1 MLDIQTLPCE
11 DAAAPAREEGTGPAG
26 SVRRSPGFEWVGAV
40 GACGALAV
48 LFLWDYWN
56 PEVLLSANDV
66 VATEYLRWEWGWKS
80 FLASGRLPLWNPFL
94 FGGGYPFVASFSFSP
109 FYPPAWVFPLLPT
122 AVALAGRLALGV
134 ALGGVGFFAFARA
147 WGLRF
152 SVALAAALLYESGG
166 HTLTLAFP
174 GHLQKVE
181 AIGWL
186 PWALAACV
194 MVRRDG
200 RWRWAVGLG
209 AAWALQLLASH
220 TQIFYATFGLSLGY
234 LGTAVLGG
242 NGVSLARG
250 RGMVGMLGRVAL
262 AGLVAVGLS
271 AAQMLPSLDLAA
283 ESNRSSGGLRFEE
296 AAAGALPVE
305 ELAERVLPSF
315 RGDSTRKL
323 LALNTGLRSDKPLPF
338 PYVGRWHADVEGSAP
353 ERLVSDYAGVWA
365 FLLALAGVGGGRGRA
380 RWFFLGTGGIALWVA
395 VGHVTLAGGPSLFSV
410 LFHWL
415 PGFNRFRSPATFMVV
430 AHFSFSALSALG
442 LDFLRRRLTEGA
454 GKRSARTVLAVL
466 LGTAVVAFVVWGGLR
481 AREIGI
487 PLMAP
492 TKAEFLDRARPLL
505 WMRSVEHVMLFFG
518 LGCVLLGL
526 FLFVRMKANRRCGL
540 EVALVLGWLGVAVL
554 DPLSEARR
562 FLPKGD
568 AEAYEQTIRT
578 EWTHRTI
585 RADAGDTLL
594 PGLMDEG
601 NELSNW
607 PLLNGVRTVYG
618 YHPVVYGAYEKLLD
632 VCGYDS
638 MAVAR
643 LFAINY
649 RVRGV
654 AEPIPA
660 GWRELKT
667 QARRRVQ
674 VREEKIPF
682 ARLPRQVVGFDGTWE
697 ERSKAEWKER
707 LTPGSFDP
715 ARVSY
720 CENGFSWPEGG
731 TDSTEASS
739 VSLATAWP
747 TVHATMP
754 RPGEFLLTLDSTAT
768 LPAGQTFYPCL
779 LPVSAG
785 RGWRVE
791 MDPFDPAHP
800 ERKSAVDLALW
811 PRRANGLFVLAPVQ
825 PGMRTRLIYDPL
837 PQRVGLAL
845 SLVTLLGLLAGGF
858 WIKVNADREKRPH
871 GL

>member
-1 MLDIQTLPCE
+1 MLDIQTPPCE
-11 DAAAPAREEGTGPAG
+11 DATASEREEGVGPAG
-26 SVRRSPGFEWVGAV
+26 SVCHSPWFEWIGAA

-80 FLASGRLPLWNPFL
+80 FFATGHLPLWNPFL

-109 FYPPAWVFPLLPT
+109 FYPPAWLFPLLPT
-122 AVALAGRLALGV
+122 AVALAGRLAFGV
-134 ALGGVGFFAFARA
+134 ALGGVGFFAFARV

-194 MVRRDG
+194 MLRRDG
-200 RWRWAVGLG
+200 RWRWTVGLG
-209 AAWALQLLASH
+209 IAWALQLLASH
-220 TQIFYATFGLSLGY
+220 TQIFYATFGLCLGY
-234 LGTAVLGG
+234 LGTAALWGSENSRGRGRVLGG
-242 NGVSLARG
+242 VA
-250 RGMVGMLGRVAL
+250 GRVVL

-271 AAQMLPSLDLAA
+271 AAQMLPSLDMAA
-283 ESNRSSGGLRFEE
+283 ESNRGSGGLRFEE

-365 FLLALAGVGGGRGRA
+365 FLLALAGVGWGRGRA
-380 RWFFLGTGGIALWVA
+380 RWFFLGAGGLVLWVA

-410 LFHWL
+410 LFHGL

-442 LDFLRRRLTEGA
+442 IDALVRRLTE
-454 GKRSARTVLAVL
+454 RSAGRSVRTKLAVL
-466 LGTAVVAFVVWGGLR
+466 LLAGIGAFAVWGGLR
-481 AREIGI
+481 TCEVGI

-492 TKAEFLDRARPLL
+492 TKAEFLDRARTLL
-505 WMRSVEHVMLFFG
+505 WMRSVEHGLLFFG
-518 LGCVLLGL
+518 LGSVLLGL
-526 FLFVRMKANRRCGL
+526 LLFNRTKKNRLPGL
-540 EVALVLGWLGVAVL
+540 EACLFLTLLGVAVL

-585 RADAGDTLL
+585 RADADGALL

-607 PLLNGVRTVYG
+607 PLINGVRTVYG

-649 RVRGV
+649 RVRSTS
-654 AEPIPA
+654 EPIPA

-667 QARRRVQ
+667 QGKRRVQ

-682 ARLPRQVVGFDGTWE
+682 ARLPRQVVGFDGTWDQ
-697 ERSKAEWKER
+697 RSKAEWKER
-707 LTPGSFDP
+707 LTPESFNP

-754 RPGEFLLTLDSTAT
+754 RPGEFHLTLDSTAT

-791 MDPFDPAHP
+791 MDSCDPPHP
-800 ERKSAVDLALW
+800 ERKPAVDLKFW
-811 PRRANGLFVLAPVQ
+811 PRRANGLFALVPVQ

-845 SLVTLLGLLAGGF
+845 SLVTLLGLVAGGF
-858 WIKVNADREKRPH
+858 WVKLNADKEKLPH